1 MGAEVNTRS
10 GDRSCATALHL
21 AVGTCSV
28 DSVAALLT
36 DEDIEVDAADGNGET
51 PLHICATA
59 AALPGKMG
67 QAGEE
72 HALADIAEA
81 LMRRGADLNKG
92 TPESSRNTPLWVAI
106 DANACALVGRM
117 LGAGKKTPPALAR
130 FYMGI
135 IRERGGEYQDMVN
148 LLVEAGWGTRAVGD
162 DAATS
167 AATRAAAA
175 LSGISE
181 ALRPLP
187 AVGGSQKRP
196 SGSHAPPTQSYPLH
210 DAAKSGDL
218 EALSKLLGSGE
229 DVNAVDKNGA
239 TALHAAV
246 MHGHDEVV
254 DALLKADGIVV
265 DKPDNSKLTA
275 LYRAAMAEKAGA
287 VKALINAGA
296 SPHANKSGVTIL
308 VQMLKRP
315 AGPVLEALLA
325 GGALPPSGGTR
336 GFTPLHHACEHDEP
350 GTVEALLRAGAL
362 PGHCWNS
369 VLRSPL
375 MIACARGKLN
385 AVRQLLLKLSKRQI
399 NMRDSKEKGAQ
410 TALTYALRSNCAVNS
425 DTVAIVEEV
434 SFLFFSFSSFLCSPL
449 CDAPFYH
456 LSLFCAPPPD
466 ESARCGGACT
476 FILPSVSF

>member
-10 GDRSCATALHL
+10 GDPYGATALHL
-21 AVGTCSV
+21 AVAARCL
-28 DSVAALLT
+28 DSVAALLE
-36 DEDIEVDAADGNGET
+36 DEAIEVDAADADGET
-51 PLHICATA
+51 PLYACASFA
-59 AALPGKMG
+59 AAASAAAAGKMG

-72 HALADIAEA
+72 NALADIAGA
-81 LMRRGADLNKG
+81 LVRRGADVNRG
-92 TPESSRNTPLWVAI
+92 TPGCPQNTPLRRAI
-106 DANACALVGRM
+106 DANLCALVGRM
-117 LGAGKKTPPALAR
+117 LVAGRKPPPQLAR
-130 FYMGI
+130 FYMGS
-135 IRERGGEYQDMVN
+135 IRGRGEKYEDMEN
-148 LLVEAGWGTRAVGD
+148 LLVQAGWGTRAVGD
-162 DAATS
+162 DAATPR
-167 AATRAAAA
+167 AARTAAA
-175 LSGISE
+175 LSGISN

-187 AVGGSQKRP
+187 TVGGSQQGP
-196 SGSHAPPTQSYPLH
+196 SGSRVPPSQSYPLH

-218 EALSKLLGSGE
+218 EALSKLLSSGE

-246 MHGHDEVV
+246 MHGHGEVV

-287 VKALINAGA
+287 VRALIKAGA
-296 SPHANKSGVTIL
+296 SPHASKNGVTIL

-336 GFTPLHHACEHDEP
+336 GLTPLHHACEHDEP

-362 PGHCWNS
+362 PGHCWNGG
-369 VLRSPL
+369 LRSPL

-385 AVRQLLLKLSKRQI
+385 AVRQLLLKLSKRQV

-410 TALTYALRSNCAVNS
+410 TALTYALRNNAPVNS

-434 SFLFFSFSSFLCSPL
+434 SFFFYLFSFV
-449 CDAPFYH
+449 H
-456 LSLFCAPPPD
+456 LSLT
-466 ESARCGGACT
+466 RHHHLLLLCT
-476 FILPSVSF
+476 PRPEETAWRGDLAFLSF